1 MEISSAQVDGTVSPT
16 FAGPPDELWVIS
28 SIIDVSSRRLITLIK
43 NMENLV
49 TSRVIVTN
57 KGKKQ
62 RTVYAPDDNL
72 AYVQRAILA
81 HILGPEQ
88 EKTLDGDIHG
98 FVKGRGIVSNA
109 SAHLGREVVVNID
122 LKDFFPGILANRVYR
137 TYEAMGFGRKS
148 AWWLTRLTTHQGFLA
163 QGFPT
168 SPALANLVAER
179 LDKRLRALAQ
189 SRGLTYTRYADDL
202 TFSGDGHSDIGWLIK
217 AVKQI
222 TADCGFEVNPKKI
235 AIMRHGRRQKVTGL
249 VVNGDHTS
257 PRVPRRKLAEL
268 RAACLNF
275 GKQSAE
281 KKMEIQGWI
290 SFVQGVN
297 PSKADMLRKQI
308 EKGEKFTWP
317 T

>member
-1 MEISSAQVDGTVSPT
+1 MIKN
-16 FAGPPDELWVIS
+16 
-28 SIIDVSSRRLITLIK
+28 IDKLVKEMLIT
-43 NMENLV
+43 
-49 TSRVIVTN
+49 TN
-57 KGKKQ
+57 NGKKQ
-62 RTVYAPDDNL
+62 RTVFAPDEDL
-72 AYVQRAILA
+72 AYVQRAILNY
-81 HILGPEQ
+81 IVGPEQ
-88 EKTLDGDIHG
+88 EKEMHGDVHG
-98 FVKGRGIVSNA
+98 FIRGRGIVSNA

-148 AWWLTRLTTHQGFLA
+148 AWWLTRLTTYNGVLA

-217 AVKQI
+217 AVKEI
-222 TADCGFEVNPKKI
+222 ATDCGFTVHPDKI
-235 AIMRHGRRQKVTGL
+235 AIMRSGRRQKVTGL